1 MSLRTF
7 IILTGIIITG
17 AWLLVYFWRVYQQ
30 KKSSQ
35 ELNETEKPD
44 APYSLSKQIKQL
56 KNKITN
62 SAQGDQTKAHQPGIT
77 RNRSGKTLTGP
88 IHSIHSTHA
97 THTAKPVKTIATEK
111 HDKNIKSEELV
122 LIHLQAKQATG
133 FDGKLLLDI
142 FTKRGLDF
150 GDMDIFHR
158 HVLYNGEKRLV
169 YSIANGREPGHLQPE
184 HLKEE
189 NIHCL
194 VLFLN
199 LAKSYNP
206 AKAYN
211 EMIDI
216 AQFISQKLDSELYD
230 AQMSVLTRQTI
241 EHQKEQ
247 IMENQRRTY
256 TGFPPSRE

>member
-7 IILTGIIITG
+7 IILTGILITG
-17 AWLLVYFWRVYQQ
+17 AWLLVYFWRIYQQ
-30 KKSSQ
+30 KKNSVQ
-35 ELNETEKPD
+35 LNIGEKN
-44 APYSLSKQIKQL
+44 AAYSLSKQIKQL

-62 SAQGDQTKAHQPGIT
+62 ATQGDQAKTHQPAVT

-88 IHSIHSTHA
+88 IHSTHP
-97 THTAKPVKTIATEK
+97 THTAKSVKSAKTIATEK
-111 HDKNIKSEELV
+111 HDKNIKPEELV

-133 FDGKLLLDI
+133 FNGKLLLDI
-142 FTKRGLDF
+142 LTKRGLDF

-194 VLFLN
+194 VFFLN
-199 LAKSYNP
+199 LAKSYNSI
-206 AKAYN
+206 KAYN
-211 EMIDI
+211 EMIDV

-247 IMENQRRTY
+247 IMENQRRAY